1 MNTNES
7 QVITATTADFD
18 ALVRQS
24 EIPTVVDVWAD
35 WCGPCKMLAPFLDKF
50 AAQYA
55 GKLRVVKLNFDS
67 ERELAKSFGI
77 DSIPRLLF
85 FKEGELADQKIG
97 MPDYAGLNQWF
108 GEFLALAE
116 GSASTSVSETSE
128 STPAESAF
136 ADAVAAADK
145 ANGETVAPAREIYDA
160 AVAPVMAKLDAYKT
174 ELEGEGVEGDDLK
187 TRLQARQKE
196 LWPEIEPAYE
206 AYAAV
211 AKPATAA
218 YIAAIEAAVAVY
230 INGVES
236 DETSVE
242 SVGETRGKVCAIG
255 DPTCQS

>member
-7 QVITATTADFD
+7 QVIVATTANFD

-24 EIPTVVDVWAD
+24 ETPTVVDVWAD

-50 AAQYA
+50 AAQFA

-85 FKEGELADQKIG
+85 FNDGELADQKIG

-108 GEFLALAE
+108 MDFHVLAE
-116 GSASTSVSETSE
+116 GTGATIE

-145 ANGETVAPAREIYDA
+145 VHDETVAPAREVYKA
-160 AVAPVMAKLDAYKT
+160 AAGPLMAKVEAYRI

-187 TRLQARQKE
+187 TKVQTRYKE
-196 LWPEIEPAYE
+196 LRPGIEPAYQ

-211 AKPATAA
+211 VKPATTA
-218 YIAAIEAAVAVY
+218 YIAAIEAAVAAY
-230 INGVES
+230 IAGAES
-236 DETSVE
+236 DDTSVAP
-242 SVGETRGKVCAIG
+242 VGESQEKVCAIG